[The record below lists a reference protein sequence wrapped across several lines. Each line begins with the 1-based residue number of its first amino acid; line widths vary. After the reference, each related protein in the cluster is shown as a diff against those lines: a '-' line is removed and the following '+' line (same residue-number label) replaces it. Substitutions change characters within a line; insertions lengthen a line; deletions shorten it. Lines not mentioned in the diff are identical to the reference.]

1 MAGRLWDFFR
11 KSVECRAGSSLIA
24 NQEEHHK
31 RISFQDA
38 FRATRQRYGIAPD
51 ERCAR
56 D

>member
-31 RISFQDA
+31 RISFQDG
-38 FRATRQRYGIAPD
+38 FRAICQRHGIALD
-51 ERCAR
+51 ERYAW